1 MGSIAQILPL
11 AFVMIAGPQII
22 SSFFLATSDGWRA
35 TSAAYVGGAAISIT
49 AFVALSFTVV
59 NHAGGSL
66 GSGHG
71 SSGGHTADY
80 VILVLLA
87 ALMVTVFLKRET
99 SEPPS
104 WMGKLQGATPGFAF
118 RLGIALLG
126 VFPTDIMTSFTVGT
140 HLAHNGERFSSALP
154 FIALTLFLLAS
165 PAILLLLF
173 GRRAERF
180 LPKARDWMND
190 NSWVVSEIV
199 LLLFVGIT
207 LSDL

>member
-11 AFVMIAGPQII
+11 SFVMIAGPQII
-22 SSFFLATSDGWRA
+22 SSFFLATSDNWRP

-49 AFVALSFTVV
+49 AFVSLAYLFVKHV
-59 NHAGGSL
+59 GGSL
-66 GSGHG
+66 STSD
-71 SSGGHTADY
+71 SSGGNTADY
-80 VILVLLA
+80 VILGLLA
-87 ALMVTVFLKRET
+87 ALMVTVFLKRKT
-99 SEPPS
+99 SEPPA

-118 RLGIALLG
+118 KLGIALLG

-140 HLAHNGERFSSALP
+140 HLAHHGDPLSHALP
-154 FIALTLFLLAS
+154 FIGLTLLLLAS
-165 PAILLLLF
+165 PAIVLLLF
-173 GRRAERF
+173 GKRAEAF

-207 LSDL
+207 ASNL